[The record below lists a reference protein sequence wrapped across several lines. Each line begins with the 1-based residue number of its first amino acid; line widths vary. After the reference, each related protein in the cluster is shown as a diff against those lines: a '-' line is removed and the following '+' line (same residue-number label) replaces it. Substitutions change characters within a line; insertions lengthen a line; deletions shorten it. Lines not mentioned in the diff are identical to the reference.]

1 MNYYSKLS
9 AGEFCR
15 TWSLKRA
22 DLVTKSSFPCTIALN
37 FPLSYYLL
45 QSELI
50 TLRSKR
56 EPAGLRA
63 GQVTRLQNA
72 IYKDLKQQQSLH
84 TGARSSLCSSY
95 LGAVRTF
102 SQTVVIK
109 VNWRFC
115 KKAAFCFSLV
125 SFMRNCTYCL

>member
-9 AGEFCR
+9 TGEFCR

-37 FPLSYYLL
+37 FPLSYYLS

-84 TGARSSLCSSY
+84 TGARSSATLHY
-95 LGAVRTF
+95 VGLIWE
-102 SQTVVIK
+102 Q
-109 VNWRFC
+109 
-115 KKAAFCFSLV
+115 
-125 SFMRNCTYCL
+125 

>member
-15 TWSLKRA
+15 TWGLKRA
-22 DLVTKSSFPCTIALN
+22 DLVTKSSFPCTSALI

-50 TLRSKR
+50 TLRSKT

-63 GQVTRLQNA
+63 GQVMRLQNA

-84 TGARSSLCSSY
+84 TGARSSATFHY
-95 LGAVRTF
+95 VRLIWE
-102 SQTVVIK
+102 Q
-109 VNWRFC
+109 
-115 KKAAFCFSLV
+115 
-125 SFMRNCTYCL
+125 